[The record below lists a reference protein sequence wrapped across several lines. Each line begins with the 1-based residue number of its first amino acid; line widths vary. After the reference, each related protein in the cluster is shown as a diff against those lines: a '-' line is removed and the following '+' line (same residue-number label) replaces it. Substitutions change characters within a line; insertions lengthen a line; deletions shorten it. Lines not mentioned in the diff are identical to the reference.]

1 MAPGEANGRTSRLAD
16 GNTGHATGRNNP
28 TAECQWLHDR
38 IETLEIAIKKG
49 DTLGTREEL
58 ARWRGEFRKKECHQY
73 DY

>member
-1 MAPGEANGRTSRLAD
+1 MDAQAVWLMAILAMPL
-16 GNTGHATGRNNP
+16 AAKNNP

-58 ARWRGEFRKKECHQY
+58 TRWRGEFRKKGCHQY